1 MLEGSK
7 SDMDPDKFQTWIYK
21 LMELN
26 DIFESWPM
34 KQMLRPTVFQFTA
47 DPGSFLINR
56 FQ

>member
-7 SDMDPDKFQTWIYK
+7 SDMDPDTFQAWIYK

-34 KQMLRPTVFQFTA
+34 KQMLGLQCFNSQ
-47 DPGSFLINR
+47 LILDR
-56 FQ
+56 F